1 MNDAQPFAGITV
13 VEFGQFIAV
22 PYAAQ
27 LMADGGATVIKVES
41 PEGDPSR
48 TLSPL
53 APGESRHFA
62 IRNRGKRSLPIRLDH
77 PGARKV
83 LDALVARADVVL
95 TNMRPGLA
103 AQLGLDFESLSTTNP
118 RIVVG
123 DVTGFGN
130 QGPDA
135 GLAGM
140 DLVIQARSGL
150 MASNGRTRD
159 GLPISSDSP
168 LADYMC
174 AALVAFGVSSALLRR
189 ERTGRGGK
197 VDVSLLMAA
206 LVLQNN
212 ILVRNE
218 ERDGPVH
225 ATAKEN
231 IADARKRGA
240 SYLEQVA
247 LQPNARSSVLTG
259 IFYRTYATK
268 DSVIGTA
275 CVSPALQRR
284 LLTALSL
291 VEADG
296 ALPQPSIELQHRLE
310 ALFATR
316 TTAEWKVILDA
327 AGVPG
332 SAVFFSMELLND
344 PQTVANGMF
353 FDVDHHT
360 LGPTRML
367 ASPVAIDG
375 DGFAPAP
382 PTPPFGSD
390 TIDILVECGFTPSE
404 ADGLVADGVVISRP

>member
-1 MNDAQPFAGITV
+1 MTDSQPFAGITV

-27 LMADGGATVIKVES
+27 LLADGGATVIKVES

-48 TLSPL
+48 TLSPI

-62 IRNRGKRSLPIRLDH
+62 IRNRGKRSLPLRLDH

-83 LDALVARADVVL
+83 LDALLARADVVL

-103 AQLGLDFESLSTTNP
+103 AQLGIDFDTLSAKYP
-118 RIVVG
+118 RIIVG
-123 DVTGFGN
+123 DVTGFGTE
-130 QGPDA
+130 GPDA

-159 GLPISSDSP
+159 GLPISSESP

-189 ERTGRGGK
+189 ERTGRGAK

-225 ATAKEN
+225 EAAKEK
-231 IADARKRGA
+231 IAEARSHGA
-240 SYLEQVA
+240 TYLEQAA
-247 LQPNARSSVLTG
+247 LQPTGRSSALTS
-259 IFYRTYATK
+259 IFYRTYATE

-275 CVSPALQRR
+275 CVSLALQKR
-284 LLTALSL
+284 LLTALEL
-291 VEADG
+291 LEADG
-296 ALPQPSIELQHRLE
+296 SLPPPSFDLQHRLE
-310 ALFATR
+310 VLFASR
-316 TTAEWKVILDA
+316 TTSDWKVVLDK
-327 AGVPG
+327 AGVPA
-332 SAVFFSMELLND
+332 SAVYFPMELLND

-353 FDVDHHT
+353 IEVDHHA

-367 ASPVAIDG
+367 ASPLAIDG
-375 DGFAPAP
+375 GGFAPAR
-382 PTPPFGSD
+382 PTSAFGTD
-390 TIDILVECGFTPSE
+390 TIQILVECGFTLAE
-404 ADGLVADGVVISRP
+404 AENLAADGVVITRP